1 MCTVTGVGF
10 TLLEEF
16 AVTSVNEGLTGLRVL
31 VTGGSRGIGEATVRR
46 FAAAGATVL
55 TASRTA
61 PAEDLPATF
70 IPADLRSEEGAAEL
84 GRRAVD
90 SVGGID
96 VLVNNAGAAT
106 GPMLTLERSDAS
118 WLADL
123 EMNLLSA
130 VRLDRALVPQ
140 MVERGSGVVVHV
152 SSIASH
158 LPQPAE
164 ASYAAS
170 KAALNAYSRELATAV
185 GEHGV
190 RVVCVV
196 PGFVVTEGAV
206 GHLQQ
211 MADSQGVG
219 IDDVKQQIVDHLKV
233 PMGHP
238 GEPEDVAEM
247 IAFLASGRAKWLTGA
262 QFRVDGG
269 IIPVV

>member
-1 MCTVTGVGF
+1 MTF
-10 TLLEEF
+10 EH
-16 AVTSVNEGLTGLRVL
+16 EGLAGLRVL
-31 VTGGSRGIGEATVRR
+31 VTGGSRGLGEATARR

-55 TASRTA
+55 TAARTA
-61 PAEDLPATF
+61 PPEDLPATF
-70 IPADLRSEEGAAEL
+70 IPADLRSEAGVAEL
-84 GRRAVD
+84 GRQVLD
-90 SVGGID
+90 SVGGVD
-96 VLVNNAGAAT
+96 VLVDNAGAAT
-106 GPMLTLERSDAS
+106 GPMPTLGRSDAS

-130 VRLDRALVPQ
+130 VRLDRALVPG

-158 LPQPAE
+158 LPQPGE
-164 ASYAAS
+164 ASYAAA
-170 KAALNAYSRELATAV
+170 KAALNVYSRELATAV
-185 GEHGV
+185 GGHGV
-190 RVVCVV
+190 RVVCVL

-206 GHLQQ
+206 AHLQQ
-211 MADSQGVG
+211 MADSQGIG
-219 IDDVKQQIVDHLKV
+219 IDDVEQRIVDHLKV
-233 PMGHP
+233 PMGRS

>member
-1 MCTVTGVGF
+1 MTIVD
-10 TLLEEF
+10 
-16 AVTSVNEGLTGLRVL
+16 EGLSGLRVL
-31 VTGGSRGIGEATVRR
+31 VTGGSRGLGEATARR

-61 PAEDLPATF
+61 PPEDLPATF
-70 IPADLRSEEGAAEL
+70 FPVDLRSEEGVADL
-84 GRRAVD
+84 GRRVLD

-96 VLVNNAGAAT
+96 VLVDNAGAAT
-106 GPMLTLERSDAS
+106 APMPTLKRSDAS

-130 VRLDRALVPQ
+130 VRIDRALVPG

-152 SSIASH
+152 SSIASR
-158 LPQPAE
+158 LPQRAD
-164 ASYAAS
+164 ASYAAA
-170 KAALNAYSRELATAV
+170 KAALNAYSRELATEV

-190 RVVCVV
+190 RVVCVL
-196 PGFVVTEGAV
+196 PGFVATEGAV

-211 MADSQGVG
+211 MADRQGVAF
-219 IDDVKQQIVDHLKV
+219 DEVKQQIVDQLKV
-233 PMGHP
+233 PMGRP

-247 IAFLASGRAKWLTGA
+247 IAFLASDRGKWLTGA
-262 QFRVDGG
+262 EFRVDGG

>member
-1 MCTVTGVGF
+1 MCTVTGVEF
-10 TLLEEF
+10 ILLEEF

-31 VTGGSRGIGEATVRR
+31 VTGGSRGIGQATVRR

-61 PAEDLPATF
+61 PPEDLPATF

-106 GPMLTLERSDAS
+106 GPMQTLERSDAS

-206 GHLQQ
+206 GH
-211 MADSQGVG
+211 
-219 IDDVKQQIVDHLKV
+219 QI
-233 PMGHP
+233 
-238 GEPEDVAEM
+238 
-247 IAFLASGRAKWLTGA
+247 GRAH
-262 QFRVDGG
+262 V
-269 IIPVV
+269 